1 MAIIYQISST
11 GALYVIVFKTSLLN
25 LQKLGLYIVEQCLK
39 QISYIYIGVAL
50 LQYIGDN
57 KMAYVLKIVFYL
69 SQYVIKVN
77 NSGVKYFNLNWCSA

>member
-77 NSGVKYFNLNWCSA
+77 NSGVKYFNLN